1 MVTRRVQR
9 RQIVPGGRDG
19 RRPRRGLVSRM
30 RRSTWIGF
38 GGSAASISWAPACD
52 VEVVNDR
59 RIRAVADGDLG
70 VAGMVG
76 VISRSRTVAGRG
88 GWQRACGRALGL
100 FCCVA
105 PDATMMGGVERMI
118 GGGWC
123 WFAELGIAD

>member
-38 GGSAASISWAPACD
+38 GGSAPSISWAPACD

-59 RIRAVADGDLG
+59 RIRAVVNETLAWLG
-70 VAGMVG
+70 
-76 VISRSRTVAGRG
+76 
-88 GWQRACGRALGL
+88 WL
-100 FCCVA
+100 
-105 PDATMMGGVERMI
+105 E
-118 GGGWC
+118 
-123 WFAELGIAD
+123 